1 MLMDTVETAEEYKK
15 SEVPY
20 TLDERLGEGAF
31 GEVFKAIEDGGEGRT
46 FAIKYIKCTE
56 NFDENNDANED
67 LKNALNEISLLVPL
81 KHMNI
86 VRIIDFGARQFWQME
101 VEFSLVLE
109 YCSNGQLSDYLG
121 ESISK
126 SRKLGWIR
134 SITSAVV
141 YLHDKKITH
150 QDLKPDNV
158 LLAEGDVIKLAD
170 FGLARRFGRP
180 VKGTECKHVLPT
192 LYPAI
197 S

>member
-1 MLMDTVETAEEYKK
+1 
-15 SEVPY
+15 
-20 TLDERLGEGAF
+20 
-31 GEVFKAIEDGGEGRT
+31 
-46 FAIKYIKCTE
+46 
-56 NFDENNDANED
+56 
-67 LKNALNEISLLVPL
+67 
-81 KHMNI
+81 MNI

-192 LYPAI
+192 LHPAI
-197 S
+197 SQLALFQFPYNILPKGQSLGSFREANWAVDYDINIDTEHIYNAEIQKNEFISI